1 MQVDKLTILNIK
13 VEKIK
18 DQAKLHN
25 IRKESS
31 LLAASIQRAMGQ
43 KWLENSLFQELLSVN
58 RKLWEVEDEVRRCEA
73 SESLKL

>member
-13 VEKIK
+13 LEKIK

-31 LLAASIQRAMGQ
+31 LLAASIERAMGKQ
-43 KWLENSLFQELLSVN
+43 WLENSPFQELLSVN

-73 SESLKL
+73 SEYLKL

>member
-13 VEKIK
+13 LEKIK

-31 LLAASIQRAMGQ
+31 LLAASIERAMGNT
-43 KWLENSLFQELLSVN
+43 WLENALFQEILSVN
-58 RKLWEVEDEVRRCEA
+58 RKLWEVEDEVRRCET
-73 SESLKL
+73 SEYLNL

>member
-13 VEKIK
+13 LEKIK

-31 LLAASIQRAMGQ
+31 LLAASIERAMGNT
-43 KWLENSLFQELLSVN
+43 WRENALFQELLSVN

-73 SESLKL
+73 SEYLNL

>member
-31 LLAASIQRAMGQ
+31 LLAASIERAMGDT
-43 KWLENSLFQELLSVN
+43 WLENALFQELLSVN
-58 RKLWEVEDEVRRCEA
+58 TKLWEVEDEVRRCEA
-73 SESLKL
+73 SEYLNL

>member
-1 MQVDKLTILNIK
+1 VDKLTILNIK
-13 VEKIK
+13 LEKIK

-31 LLAASIQRAMGQ
+31 LLAASIERAMGNT
-43 KWLENSLFQELLSVN
+43 WLENALFQELLLVN

-73 SESLKL
+73 SEYLNL